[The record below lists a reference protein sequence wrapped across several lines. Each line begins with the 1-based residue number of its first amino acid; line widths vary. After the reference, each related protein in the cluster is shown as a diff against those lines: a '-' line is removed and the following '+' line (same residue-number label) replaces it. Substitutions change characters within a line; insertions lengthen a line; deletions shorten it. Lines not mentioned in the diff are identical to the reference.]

1 MSHHI
6 YTHQDHTAGTMG
18 STHRFTQTRDIKG
31 IDMNKYLKWIEL
43 FKFARSKRYSKRKS
57 IDFALHVD
65 EFLKKYKGD

>member
-1 MSHHI
+1 
-6 YTHQDHTAGTMG
+6 
-18 STHRFTQTRDIKG
+18 
-31 IDMNKYLKWIEL
+31 MNKYLKWIEL